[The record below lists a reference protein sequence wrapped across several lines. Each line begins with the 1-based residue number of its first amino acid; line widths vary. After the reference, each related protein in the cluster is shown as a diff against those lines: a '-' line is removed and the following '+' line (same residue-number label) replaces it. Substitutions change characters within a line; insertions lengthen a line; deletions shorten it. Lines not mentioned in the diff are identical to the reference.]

1 MRYLTAGESHGPALI
16 AVIEGLPA
24 NLQLDTAAINHQL
37 WRRQQGYGRGYR
49 MKIESDQV
57 EFLTG
62 LRFNKTL
69 GTPLTMKV
77 ENKDFKNWLSRMS
90 PTGDSPED
98 LNIITKP
105 RPGHADLPAALKY
118 DFTDIRNT
126 LERASARNTATLV
139 AIGAVARQLLQHFDI
154 YVYGHIVQIGEV
166 KADQQKLAN
175 LTIEELANIADN
187 SPVRCADAEAAEAMM
202 KAIEQAKE
210 NGDTL
215 GGIFEVIVTGVPI
228 GLGSYALPENRLDG
242 KIASA
247 LMSIQAIKGV
257 EIGLGFEA
265 ATKPGSQVHDALF
278 YSQEKGYYRDTNG
291 AGGIEGGISNGE
303 PIIARAAMKPIP
315 TLYKPL
321 PSVDMIT
328 KEPYLATIERSDTC
342 AAPAASVIGENVVAW
357 TIAVAFMEKFAGDSM
372 EETSRNFASYQSY
385 LKSRM

>member
-69 GTPLTMKV
+69 GTPLTMKI
-77 ENKDFKNWLSRMS
+77 ENKDYKNWVSRMS

-139 AIGAVARQLLQHFDI
+139 AIGAVARQLLQLFGIH
-154 YVYGHIVQIGEV
+154 VYGHIVQIGEV
-166 KADQQKLAN
+166 KADQQKLAD
-175 LTIEELANIADN
+175 LTIEELAKIADN
-187 SPVRCADAEAAEAMM
+187 SPVRCADADAAEAMM

-265 ATKPGSQVHDALF
+265 ATKPGSQVHDALY
-278 YSQEKGYYRDTNG
+278 YSKEKGYYRNTNG

-303 PIIARAAMKPIP
+303 PITARAAMKPIP

-372 EETSRNFASYQSY
+372 EETSRNYASYQSY
-385 LKSRM
+385 LKSKM

>member
-1 MRYLTAGESHGPALI
+1 
-16 AVIEGLPA
+16 
-24 NLQLDTAAINHQL
+24 
-37 WRRQQGYGRGYR
+37 

-90 PTGDSPED
+90 PTGDAPED

-139 AIGAVARQLLQHFDI
+139 AIGAVARQLLQHFGI
-154 YVYGHIVQIGEV
+154 YVYGHIVQIGEE
-166 KADQQKLAN
+166 KAAHRKLSG

-187 SPVRCADAEAAEAMM
+187 SPVRCADADAAEAMM

>member
-24 NLQLDTAAINHQL
+24 NLILDSEAINHQL

-62 LRFNKTL
+62 LRFNHTL
-69 GTPLTMKV
+69 GTPLTMKI
-77 ENKDFKNWLSRMS
+77 ENKDYKNWISRMS
-90 PTGDSPED
+90 PTGDSPDD

-126 LERASARNTATLV
+126 LERASARNTTTLV
-139 AIGAVARQLLQHFDI
+139 AIGAVARQLLKIFDI
-154 YVYGHIVQIGEV
+154 HVYGHIVQIGEV
-166 KADQQKLAN
+166 KADPQKLAS
-175 LTIEELANIADN
+175 LTIEELASLAEN
-187 SPVRCADAEAAEAMM
+187 SPVRCADEDAATAMM
-202 KAIEQAKE
+202 SAIDQAKQ

-215 GGIFEVIVTGVPI
+215 GGIFEVMVTGVPI

-242 KIASA
+242 KIASG

-278 YSQEKGYYRDTNG
+278 YSHDKGYYRNTNG

-328 KEPYLATIERSDTC
+328 KEPYLAAIERSDTC

-357 TIAVAFMEKFAGDSM
+357 IIAVTLMEKFAGDSI
-372 EETSRNFASYQSY
+372 EETKRNYASYQTY

>member
-1 MRYLTAGESHGPALI
+1 
-16 AVIEGLPA
+16 
-24 NLQLDTAAINHQL
+24 
-37 WRRQQGYGRGYR
+37 

-69 GTPLTMKV
+69 GTPLTMKI
-77 ENKDFKNWLSRMS
+77 ENKDYKNWVSRMS

-139 AIGAVARQLLQHFDI
+139 AIGAVARQLLQLFGIH
-154 YVYGHIVQIGEV
+154 VYGHIVQIGEV
-166 KADQQKLAN
+166 KADQQKLAD
-175 LTIEELANIADN
+175 LTIEELAKIADN
-187 SPVRCADAEAAEAMM
+187 SPVRCADADAAEAMM

-265 ATKPGSQVHDALF
+265 ATKPGSQVHDALY
-278 YSQEKGYYRDTNG
+278 YSKEKGYYRNTNG

-303 PIIARAAMKPIP
+303 PITARAAMKPIP

-372 EETSRNFASYQSY
+372 EETSRNYASYQSY
-385 LKSRM
+385 LKSKM

>member
-24 NLQLDTAAINHQL
+24 NLSLDLEAINHQL

-57 EFLTG
+57 EILTG
-62 LRFNKTL
+62 LRFAKTL
-69 GTPLTMKV
+69 GTPLTMRID
-77 ENKDFKNWLSRMS
+77 NKDFHNWTERMS
-90 PTGDSPED
+90 PTGNPPSD
-98 LNIITKP
+98 LAIMTKP
-105 RPGHADLPAALKY
+105 RPGHADLAAALKY

-139 AIGAVARQLLQHFDI
+139 AIGAVARQLLDVFGIH
-154 YVYGHIVQIGEV
+154 VYGHIVQIGAIQ
-166 KADQQKLAN
+166 ADQQKFATLSYQ
-175 LTIEELANIADN
+175 ELASAAEN
-187 SPVRCADAEAAEAMM
+187 SPVRCADDEAAKAMM
-202 KAIEQAKE
+202 QAIDHAKE

-215 GGIFEVIVTGVPI
+215 GGIFEVMVTGVPI
-228 GLGSYALPENRLDG
+228 GLGSYALPEDRLDG
-242 KIASA
+242 KIAAA

-257 EIGLGFEA
+257 EIGMGFEA
-265 ATKPGSQVHDALF
+265 ATKPGSQVHDALY
-278 YSQEKGYYRDTNG
+278 YSKEQGYYRSTNG

-303 PIIARAAMKPIP
+303 VIVARAAMKPIP

-342 AAPAASVIGENVVAW
+342 AAPAASVIGENMVAW
-357 TIAVAFMEKFAGDSM
+357 VLAVAFMEKFAGDSID
-372 EETSRNFASYQSY
+372 ETTRNYSSYQAY
-385 LKSRM
+385 LQSRM